1 MKRYGSSSAGRCC
14 STSPLFGVGC
24 LAAEILIPY
33 HPLFQILEDAH
44 AGVVCLRR
52 DCIHHPDS
60 VGRKSLAAT
69 FLPRLKWDRDYTLML
84 VAIFGTTISPYMFFW
99 QASLEAEERKLRG
112 KAKRRT
118 RLPRTAKR
126 LAQGE
131 EFRMGLDT
139 ASGMILSNVIGFF
152 IIITTAATLHAHGVT
167 QIDTAAQAAEA
178 LRPLAGP
185 LAFFLFALGI
195 IGTGLLAVPV
205 LAGSAGYAVAE
216 SFGWES
222 SLELPARG
230 APGFYLIVAASTLAG
245 LGAAL
250 TPLDPIRMLFWSA
263 VVNGIVAVPLM
274 VAMMLVVANRKIMGK
289 FAASRA
295 LMIGGWAATALMAV
309 VVAAMLIT
317 SGRRASGLH
326 DPGRRARL
334 CRVRGAMRP
343 RQIGLRAHFD
353 QARRGALEFLRLEA
367 FIRPIERV
375 GLGRGR
381 GDELHVHVVE
391 RVDQDDE
398 ALGGI
403 ALVES
408 HHRDVVENDGVIFV
422 RDAQIV
428 GGASGCSQRSWKVKR
443 ATPMEARGTCTLR
456 PCSARS
462 CGAPRCPPASRRQ
475 ASSSAASAAASAGTY
490 HTGMPASFSRRKSV
504 RASSRTTSMHSSSIW
519 MNGTNSARF
528 NPSL

>member
-1 MKRYGSSSAGRCC
+1 MTRKNSKNLSAKSLFAMLGPGLVTGAADDDPSGIATYSQGGAQFGYALGWTMFLTTPFMIAIQLVSARVGAV
-14 STSPLFGVGC
+14 TGQGLAANLGKAMPAALLYVLVGLLLIANTLNIAADIAAMGEALRLVIGGPLLLYIAAFGIGC
-24 LAAEILIPY
+24 LTAEILIPY
-33 HPLFQILEDAH
+33 SRYSRYLKTLTLVLFAYVIAAFTVRIPWAQVA
-44 AGVVCLRR
+44 
-52 DCIHHPDS
+52 
-60 VGRKSLAAT
+60 AAT
-69 FLPRLKWDRDYTLML
+69 FLPHLKWDRDYMLML

-112 KAKRRT
+112 KKSSNAASA
-118 RLPRTAKR
+118 TAKR

-167 QIDTAAQAAEA
+167 QIGTAAQAAEA

-216 SFGWES
+216 CFGWEG

-295 LMIGGWAATALMAV
+295 LVIGGWAATALMAV

-317 SGRRASGLH
+317 SGGS
-326 DPGRRARL
+326 
-334 CRVRGAMRP
+334 
-343 RQIGLRAHFD
+343 
-353 QARRGALEFLRLEA
+353 
-367 FIRPIERV
+367 
-375 GLGRGR
+375 
-381 GDELHVHVVE
+381 
-391 RVDQDDE
+391 
-398 ALGGI
+398 
-403 ALVES
+403 
-408 HHRDVVENDGVIFV
+408 
-422 RDAQIV
+422 
-428 GGASGCSQRSWKVKR
+428 
-443 ATPMEARGTCTLR
+443 
-456 PCSARS
+456 
-462 CGAPRCPPASRRQ
+462 
-475 ASSSAASAAASAGTY
+475 
-490 HTGMPASFSRRKSV
+490 
-504 RASSRTTSMHSSSIW
+504 
-519 MNGTNSARF
+519 
-528 NPSL
+528 